1 MLSKITLATVVFFCI
16 SLEGKKRVRVELNDG
31 AVIESILL
39 KSTDQFIF
47 LDLDFEVLKIP
58 QKEVSA
64 INELNHSEPTPAFSS
79 NEFLFTSSPNRRN
92 SPLNE
97 LVREL
102 GESVVM
108 VRTPTGLGSG
118 F

>member
-1 MLSKITLATVVFFCI
+1 MLSKITFASVVFFCI
-16 SLEGKKRVRVELNDG
+16 SLKGKKSGWNNDDG

-64 INELNHSEPTPAFSS
+64 INELNHSEPTPAF
-79 NEFLFTSSPNRRN
+79 FTERISFHQFSKP
-92 SPLNE
+92 
-97 LVREL
+97 
-102 GESVVM
+102 
-108 VRTPTGLGSG
+108 
-118 F
+118 

>member
-64 INELNHSEPTPAFSS
+64 INELNHSEPTPHFPRTNFFSPVLQTVETHPS
-79 NEFLFTSSPNRRN
+79 TNLYANLENLW
-92 SPLNE
+92 LWC
-97 LVREL
+97 
-102 GESVVM
+102 
-108 VRTPTGLGSG
+108 GLRQD
-118 F
+118 

>member
-1 MLSKITLATVVFFCI
+1 M
-16 SLEGKKRVRVELNDG
+16 ELNDG

-92 SPLNE
+92 SPSTNLYANLE
-97 LVREL
+97 NLWL
-102 GESVVM
+102 WC
-108 VRTPTGLGSG
+108 GLRQD
-118 F
+118 